1 MLINF
6 FIDISAI
13 EQDKESLKDIFT
25 FIITN
30 NEINTAIRKKYMVK
44 YFSFSTI
51 FPFCVLLMRK

>member
-30 NEINTAIRKKYMVK
+30 NETNRAIRKKGMVK
-44 YFSFSTI
+44 
-51 FPFCVLLMRK
+51 